1 MLLCFN
7 DHRIYDFWKIRT
19 LHLWSTFLAELAIL
33 QEAENMINV
42 TPCKPHVAPW
52 RALLCSC
59 KIHGNLEMGECN
71 SKQIFEMV
79 PENAA
84 GYMLLSNIYDAVG
97 NTHLCENVEQHR
109 KARGVK
115 KQLGHTWIE
124 VNNEVHTI
132 VVDDQDHPQ
141 ISEIHAELLRL
152 PKLMHDA
159 WYVP

>member
-1 MLLCFN
+1 
-7 DHRIYDFWKIRT
+7 
-19 LHLWSTFLAELAIL
+19 
-33 QEAENMINV
+33 
-42 TPCKPHVAPW
+42 
-52 RALLCSC
+52 
-59 KIHGNLEMGECN
+59 MGECI
-71 SKQIFEMV
+71 SKQILELV

-115 KQLGHTWIE
+115 KQLGNTWIE
-124 VNNEVHTI
+124 VNNEVHTF

-141 ISEIHAELLRL
+141 IIEIHAELLRL
-152 PKLMHDA
+152 PKFMHDA

>member
-1 MLLCFN
+1 
-7 DHRIYDFWKIRT
+7 
-19 LHLWSTFLAELAIL
+19 
-33 QEAENMINV
+33 MINV